1 MTVVEAGA
9 LQTRFARISDRFKA
23 AWTAHQFASGVYAQ
37 FFTDPLPY
45 TLDFGSLFDSIKAAG
60 RILNGTYPMEVSGV
74 LDSLDDLLDDASKQ
88 ILTADAN
95 ISTSLLR
102 RFFERLERPDD
113 SLVACLVRF
122 YLYAD
127 AVEADHR
134 DKLDL
139 LFTRLGEDFH
149 DERGEFVVRESL
161 ALRQRIIELVALLR
175 VASAPREEVV
185 PIIRAIRSMREDID
199 AAAQFDDFTARNLLR
214 DARTFKHRVGDLYFD
229 PDVLMAVIDLNV
241 ATKNRFL
248 RLYGGEEQRLVEDAG
263 KLIEHGS
270 AIARNFGGANP
281 GLADEIARFR
291 LLREQFESLRAQS
304 NVKHDVI
311 AKLKASMNAIMTQL
325 DSGLDP
331 EIETVEIPPSFFDE
345 ARVTTRFG
353 KGEPLLQYVLRID
366 AAMEATDPA
375 MPVEEFV
382 HSPAARD
389 LRLEP
394 WEAAAYRK
402 LVDRMPPEAEE
413 DSEELWLLYM
423 RAAAL
428 RIKIDDEATIMS
440 TAIASNVRP
449 DADLMSRAKKSLD
462 LAKELDEQ
470 FGDLLQEAVYYS
482 NRRILRQLYRS
493 RFRLLRGFSGL
504 WLIYDRET

>member
-1 MTVVEAGA
+1 MTVVEAGS
-9 LQTRFARISDRFKA
+9 LQSRFARISDRFKA
-23 AWTAHQFASGVYAQ
+23 VWTAHQFASGAYGQ
-37 FFTDPLPY
+37 FLSDPLPY
-45 TLDFGSLFDSIKAAG
+45 KLDFGALMESIKAAG
-60 RILNGTYPMEVSGV
+60 RILSGTYPMEASGV
-74 LDSLDDLLDDASKQ
+74 LDSLEDALDVASKQ
-88 ILTADAN
+88 ILAADAK
-95 ISTSLLR
+95 ISPSLLR

-122 YLYAD
+122 YFYAD

-149 DERGEFVVRESL
+149 AERGQFVMRESL
-161 ALRQRIIELVALLR
+161 ALRQRVIELTSLLR
-175 VASAPREEVV
+175 VAAAPREEVV
-185 PIIRAIRSMREDID
+185 PVIRAIRSMRDEID
-199 AAAQFDDFTARNLLR
+199 ATVQFDDFTARNLVR

-229 PDVLMAVIDLNV
+229 PDVLLAIVELNV
-241 ATKNRFL
+241 ATKNSFV
-248 RLYGGEEQRLVEDAG
+248 RLYSGEEQRIVEDADR
-263 KLIEHGS
+263 LMEHGS

-331 EIETVEIPPSFFDE
+331 EIETAEIPASFFDE
-345 ARVTTRFG
+345 ARVSTRFG

-366 AAMEATDPA
+366 AAVEATDPT
-375 MPVEEFV
+375 MSVEEFV
-382 HSPAARD
+382 DCPAARD
-389 LRLEP
+389 LRLET

-402 LVDRMPPEAEE
+402 LVDRMPAEAEE
-413 DSEELWLLYM
+413 DSEELWLLYL
-423 RAAAL
+423 RASAL
-428 RIKIDDEATIMS
+428 RIKIDEEATIMS
-440 TAIASNVRP
+440 AAIATRVRP
-449 DADLMSRAKKSLD
+449 DDDLLSRAKKSLD

-470 FGDLLQEAVYYS
+470 FGDFLQEAVYYS

-504 WLIYDRET
+504 WLIYDRQS